1 MNRNLTALSTICALT
16 LIGASSPHAQSEL
29 PLPPD
34 CIDRSA
40 DGSCKHLVSIVRL
53 LADPGT
59 FNGKR
64 VLLVGFLHLEFEG
77 NAIYLHRDDWI
88 HGITQNALWVSFA
101 SGVSSKS
108 CQNKYVS
115 IEGTFSA
122 AERGH
127 MGLFSGTVKD
137 IDRCVPAGT
146 AW

>member
-1 MNRNLTALSTICALT
+1 MNRNLVVLSTICVF
-16 LIGASSPHAQSEL
+16 IFVGASAPHAQSEP

-53 LADPGT
+53 IADPGT
-59 FNGKR
+59 FDGKR
-64 VLLVGFLHLEFEG
+64 VLLSGFLHLEFEG

-88 HGITQNALWVSFA
+88 HGITENALWVSFA
-101 SGVSSKS
+101 PGGSTKS

-127 MGLFSGTVKD
+127 MGLFSGTLKD
-137 IDRCVPAGT
+137 ISRCLPTGT
-146 AW
+146 AR